1 MTEQT
6 TPGHNPTEQTYIG
19 LTRAYDHFNRV
30 LFGAEL
36 PGCLIT
42 LQRQH
47 DTYSY
52 FSPNQFVNGSGNGE
66 MAHEIALNPVYFAI
80 RPIHDTL
87 ASLVTE
93 MISLKQLLT
102 GSPGRKRYRNREW
115 SEMMEATGLMPSDTW
130 APGGKRVGEKVGC
143 YVIEGGAFD
152 KACEQLVDE
161 AFRLSWVDRFP
172 PKELR
177 AGIQAF
183 SDSDGGQDDSG
194 AESDLLLPR
203 IALQDHAEGQSD
215 LGSDAAPGSS
225 ASAPADN
232 LPWVDEGSTLPPP
245 APAAESERQQQH
257 QQANSAPAPKAKA
270 RPPVDMAALQ
280 ALGVEPQEKRK
291 GSTREKYTCPSCT
304 NSVWGKPGLKIGCF
318 SCDGHPQFKA
328 VGLLGEP
335 ESAGPATQ
343 PDGGAAES

>member
-30 LFGAEL
+30 LFDSSL

-66 MAHEIALNPVYFAI
+66 LAHEIALNPVYFAI
-80 RPIHDTL
+80 RPIYDTL

-102 GSPGRKRYRNREW
+102 GTPGRKRYRNKEW
-115 SEMMEATGLMPSDTW
+115 ADLMEGTGLMPSDTW

-152 KACEQLVDE
+152 GACEQLVDE

-177 AGIQAF
+177 AGVQAF
-183 SDSDGGQDDSG
+183 SDAEIGGGQDYAG
-194 AESDLLLPR
+194 AETDLLLPR
-203 IALQDHAEGQSD
+203 VEQLGDAEGLSD
-215 LGSDAAPGSS
+215 LGADAAPGTP
-225 ASAPADN
+225 ASAPADD
-232 LPWVDEGSTLPPP
+232 LPWVDAGAPAP
-245 APAAESERQQQH
+245 APAAEHQRQP
-257 QQANSAPAPKAKA
+257 ANAAPAPKAKPT
-270 RPPVDMAALQ
+270 PPVDLAALQ

-291 GSTREKYTCPSCT
+291 GSTREKYTCPSC
-304 NSVWGKPGLKIGCF
+304 NSSVWGKPGLKIGCF
-318 SCDGHPQFKA
+318 TCDGQPQFKA

-335 ESAGPATQ
+335 ASEELVPAT
-343 PDGGAAES
+343 GGDAGAEG